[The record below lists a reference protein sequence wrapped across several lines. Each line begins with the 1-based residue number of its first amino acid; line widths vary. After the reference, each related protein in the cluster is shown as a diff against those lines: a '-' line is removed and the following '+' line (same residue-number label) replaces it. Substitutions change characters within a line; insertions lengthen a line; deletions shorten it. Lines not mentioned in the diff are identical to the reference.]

1 MIIIATLGP
10 SLKIR
15 WVLQETL
22 KSGVDVVRFNF
33 AHGNKA
39 EFASALNDIR
49 NIKNDVH
56 ILQDLAGK
64 KIRVSNLLK
73 EVKKVYK
80 GDKVIFCSEDE
91 FLELKHKEEFII
103 PLNISIK
110 DILNDNIKDISM
122 KDNTMNFKSL
132 SLCTNGIIAKV
143 VNGGVIRAGKGC
155 NIKGFRRKDFS
166 LTQKDRKDI
175 SWGAENSVDIV
186 CQSFVEG
193 AKDISNL
200 KKCIAKYKG
209 YNPKIFAKIETE
221 EGIKNALEIIRVS
234 DGIVIGRGDMVSET
248 SLREVPVDEEM
259 IIKMCKEENKDV
271 IVGTHVLDSMI
282 NGDSANL
289 PELEAIFNHVKMG
302 VSGVLL
308 AGETSIGRYPVKS
321 VKFLKNII
329 NYYERNI

>member
-15 WVLQETL
+15 WMLQETL

-33 AHGNKA
+33 AHGNKS
-39 EFASALNDIR
+39 EFSSALNDIKS
-49 NIKNDVH
+49 IKHDVH

-91 FLELKHKEEFII
+91 FLELKDKQEFLI
-103 PLNISIK
+103 PLNIK
-110 DILNDNIKDISM
+110 RTDILNDNIKDISM
-122 KDNTMNFKSL
+122 KDNTMKFKAVSL
-132 SLCTNGIIAKV
+132 ATNGIIAKV
-143 VNGGVIRAGKGC
+143 INGGVIRAGKGC
-155 NIKGFRRKDFS
+155 NIKRFRRKDFS
-166 LTQKDRKDI
+166 LTEKDKKDI

-186 CQSFVEG
+186 CQSFVES
-193 AKDISNL
+193 ADDISNL
-200 KKCIAKYKG
+200 KECIAKYKG